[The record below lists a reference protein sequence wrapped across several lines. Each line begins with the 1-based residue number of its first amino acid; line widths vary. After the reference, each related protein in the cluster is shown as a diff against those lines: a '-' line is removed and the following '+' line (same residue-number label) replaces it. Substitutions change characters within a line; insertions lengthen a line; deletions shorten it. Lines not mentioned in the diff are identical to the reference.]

1 MADQSS
7 SSSPSECVAALSIL
21 VTPNDVNHLGTL
33 FGGRLVALMDQAA
46 FIAGARRAGRSVV
59 TASIE
64 RIDFA
69 VPVLL
74 GELLT
79 VEAHVVS
86 VGRSSLQIAV
96 TAYAEDL
103 RTGVRR
109 QATSGHFVMV
119 AVDDGGH
126 PTPVYVP
133 DAPD

>member
-1 MADQSS
+1 MDQAPA
-7 SSSPSECVAALSIL
+7 SPSPVTNTSALSIL

-33 FGGRLVALMDQAA
+33 FGGRLVALMDQVA

-69 VPVLL
+69 VPVYL

-79 VEAHVVS
+79 VEARVLS

-103 RTGVRR
+103 STGLRR
-109 QATSGHFVMV
+109 QATTGHFVMV
-119 AVDDGGH
+119 AVDEAGH
-126 PTPVYVP
+126 PVPVRGSDTP
-133 DAPD
+133 A

>member
-1 MADQSS
+1 MSNQSS
-7 SSSPSECVAALSIL
+7 SSANIEGVATLSML

-33 FGGRLVALMDQAA
+33 FGGRLVALMDQVA
-46 FIAGARRAGRSVV
+46 FIAGARRAGCSVV

-69 VPVLL
+69 VPVHL

-79 VEAHVVS
+79 VEAHVTS

-103 RTGVRR
+103 TSGVRH
-109 QATSGHFVMV
+109 QATTGHFVMV
-119 AVDDGGH
+119 AVDENGR
-126 PTPVYVP
+126 PTPVR
-133 DAPD
+133 DANAA